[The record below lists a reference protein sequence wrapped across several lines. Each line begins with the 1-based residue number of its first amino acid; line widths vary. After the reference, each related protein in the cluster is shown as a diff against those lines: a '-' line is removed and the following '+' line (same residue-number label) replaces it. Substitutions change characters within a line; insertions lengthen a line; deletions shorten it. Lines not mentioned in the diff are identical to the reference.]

1 MPRYIDADAL
11 IHEYYKNPTY
21 LNLCTAIN
29 NAPTANVVEMKCL
42 DKITEVHEKIGY
54 EKGYRDGYA
63 QAKDEVVR
71 CKECKHWNTAEC
83 HSTAVPDVRK
93 CMAMNVFTDPDQF
106 CKYGERREDEKSTKR
121 TD

>member
-54 EKGYRDGYA
+54 EKGYRDAYA
-63 QAKDEVVR
+63 QAMEEAIKAVGL
-71 CKECKHWNTAEC
+71 NTWAG
-83 HSTAVPDVRK
+83 SRITQLQTAQMEGSD
-93 CMAMNVFTDPDQF
+93 
-106 CKYGERREDEKSTKR
+106 GEIH
-121 TD
+121 